1 MSFHQNE
8 ITHNSDRCD
17 DDFEVISMIGLI
29 ISWISNGFHEESI
42 LNATVET
49 VELYSIVKVV
59 FKHQLE
65 TSV

>member
-8 ITHNSDRCD
+8 ITQNSDRCD

-42 LNATVET
+42 LNET
-49 VELYSIVKVV
+49 VELYSIVKVE
-59 FKHQLE
+59 FKHQFE

>member
-42 LNATVET
+42 LNATVE
-49 VELYSIVKVV
+49 LYSIVKVE

>member
-1 MSFHQNE
+1 M
-8 ITHNSDRCD
+8 
-17 DDFEVISMIGLI
+17 VGLI

-49 VELYSIVKVV
+49 VELYSIVKVE
-59 FKHQLE
+59 FKHQFE